1 MSITIRTACVEDAR
15 EILNIYAY
23 YVKNTAISFEYD
35 VPTEIE
41 FAGRIEN
48 TLKRYPYLVAVEGER
63 IIGYAYAGP
72 LKGRAAYDW
81 SVETT
86 VYVVNEQR
94 KSGTGRAL
102 YEALEK
108 ELKDM
113 GILNMYAC
121 IAEPIGEDPY
131 LTNDS
136 PEFHERMGFAVIG
149 RFHQCGYKFGH
160 WYNMIWMEKF
170 IGEHKDVT
178 EPVKFN
184 KE

>member
-35 VPTEIE
+35 VPMEIE
-41 FAGRIEN
+41 FAGRIDN

-113 GILNMYAC
+113 GILNM
-121 IAEPIGEDPY
+121 
-131 LTNDS
+131 
-136 PEFHERMGFAVIG
+136 
-149 RFHQCGYKFGH
+149 
-160 WYNMIWMEKF
+160 
-170 IGEHKDVT
+170 
-178 EPVKFN
+178 
-184 KE
+184 